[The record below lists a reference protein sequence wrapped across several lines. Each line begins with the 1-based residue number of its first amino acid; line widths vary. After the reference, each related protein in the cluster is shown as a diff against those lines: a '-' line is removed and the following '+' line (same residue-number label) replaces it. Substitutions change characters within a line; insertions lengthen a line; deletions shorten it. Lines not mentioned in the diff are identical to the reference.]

1 MPSSPITRIPDPLS
15 DRFAL
20 SELPA
25 IAPWVAERI
34 RLLGPTAV
42 RDALA
47 AEGADIA
54 EPQRMD
60 TWVSALTRLNGPLWE
75 ALDVA

>member
-1 MPSSPITRIPDPLS
+1 MPSSSITRIPDPLS

-34 RLLGPTAV
+34 ELLGPDAV
-42 RDALA
+42 GEALVA
-47 AEGADIA
+47 DGADIN